1 MVKMNGAGAPPLT
14 APPGLAFRSSRR
26 ASPEG
31 ACPPLLILGAREPP
45 PLGHFV
51 PALRGT
57 KDEGRGLIYLP
68 PLSENGQAFCSLP
81 VTKLPPV
88 FLPVQAGCI
97 PHRPPLP
104 PSAAPAGIT
113 HYTLQA
119 RPCAKGEAMPPF
131 GNPRFCRGVATVR
144 ISAPVSPP
152 LQNPK
157 KRRRP
162 AHPHGPICAASLLT
176 WRKSFMSAPA
186 ASLSGLRAGTGE
198 KRIEEIVFPGC
209 NFRQSGL

>member
-1 MVKMNGAGAPPLT
+1 MT

-157 KRRRP
+157 KRGRP
-162 AHPHGPICAASLLT
+162 PPPPRG
-176 WRKSFMSAPA
+176 FMAPW
-186 ASLSGLRAGTGE
+186 LCGRRAGAGVKSNE
-198 KRIEEIVFPGC
+198 V
-209 NFRQSGL
+209 N

>member
-157 KRRRP
+157 TRRRP
-162 AHPHGPICAASLLT
+162 AHPHGLIC
-176 WRKSFMSAPA
+176 A

>member
-14 APPGLAFRSSRR
+14 APPGLALRLSRR
-26 ASPEG
+26 ASPKG
-31 ACPPLLILGAREPP
+31 ACPPFWILGEREPP

-88 FLPVQAGCI
+88 FLPREAGCI
-97 PHRPPLP
+97 PHRTPLP

-119 RPCAKGEAMPPF
+119 RPCAKGEAQPPLWK
-131 GNPRFCRGVATVR
+131 PPVLSWCAHSPHFCARVPTPPKHKEA
-144 ISAPVSPP
+144 AQASPP
-152 LQNPK
+152 PRADL
-157 KRRRP
+157 RRFFVRP
-162 AHPHGPICAASLLT
+162 AGRDGRKNT
-176 WRKSFMSAPA
+176 WEK
-186 ASLSGLRAGTGE
+186 LR
-198 KRIEEIVFPGC
+198 
-209 NFRQSGL
+209 FRVAIFDKLGYNILNPNRRL